1 MIQDPRSVVGNL
13 VQSISDIVEEEGFVY
28 LTGVALTALIPASG
42 VVKLARSTYMA
53 KIYGS
58 HVNLSLEQIEIFEN
72 ENNIKLT
79 EQYINFLLKW
89 NGGKVVPNLF
99 MTSNEQG
106 SSVLNVFYGIGDMYD
121 NLTDFIEIMYE
132 RLPEGFIPI
141 GDDPS
146 GNVICLGTKNRCYDK
161 VYFWDHEQEP
171 ENPDDMSN
179 MYFLANDIYEFL
191 DNLYEDTEE

>member
-1 MIQDPRSVVGNL
+1 
-13 VQSISDIVEEEGFVY
+13 
-28 LTGVALTALIPASG
+28 
-42 VVKLARSTYMA
+42 MA

-58 HVNLSLEQIEIFEN
+58 HDNLSLEQIEIFEN

-99 MTSNEQG
+99 MISNEQG
-106 SSVLNVFYGIGDMYD
+106 PSVLNVFYGIGNMYD
-121 NLTDFIEIMYE
+121 NLTDYIEIMDE

-146 GNVICLGTKNRCYDK
+146 GNVICLGTKKPYYDK
-161 VYFWDHEQEP
+161 IYFWDHEQEP

-179 MYFLANDIYEFL
+179 MYFLANDIDEFL
-191 DNLYEDTEE
+191 NNLYEDTEE